1 MPVAI
6 LDFGTNTFNLLIAEQ
21 TGSGFRVLYDGKQPV
36 KLGKGGI
43 NKRTITP
50 EAMERGFAAIGA
62 HMQTIRKYDAGEI
75 HAYATS
81 AMRNADN
88 GREFAAM
95 IEKRF
100 GFRTH
105 IIDGEEEAALIYGG
119 IRESVDFGDATAM
132 ILDIGGGSNEFIIC
146 NTGGIRWKRSFEL
159 GMARIIEMFRISD
172 PITPHEISNIETYYA
187 HALKP
192 LMDEVD
198 RYRPTMLVGASGTF
212 DTLAAMAAY
221 RFGIGTG
228 NVSSVHMAAHRFGIG
243 AEGASSVQI
252 APEFYRE
259 IHQALLHSTAE
270 ERLNMPGMEP
280 VRVEMIVPATIF
292 INFVY
297 HSCQLESITQSRYAL
312 KEGVMAR
319 LVAGKNTC

>member
-6 LDFGTNTFNLLIAEQ
+6 LDFGTNTFNLLIAAQE
-21 TGSGFRVLYDGKQPV
+21 GRGFRVLYDGKQPV

-43 NKRTITP
+43 NKRILTP
-50 EAMERGFAAIGA
+50 EAMERGFTAIQQ
-62 HMQTIRKYDAGEI
+62 HMHTIKQHDAGEI

-88 GREFAAM
+88 GQEFADL
-95 IEKRF
+95 IEQKF

-105 IIDGEEEAALIYGG
+105 IINGEEEAALIYRG
-119 IRESVDFGDATAM
+119 IRESVDFGDETAM

-146 NTGGIRWKRSFEL
+146 NNEGILWKHSFEL
-159 GMARIIEMFRISD
+159 GMARIIEQFNISD
-172 PITPHEISNIETYYA
+172 PITPQQVSEIETYYSKELEL
-187 HALKP
+187 LKQ
-192 LMDEVD
+192 
-198 RYRPTMLVGASGTF
+198 RANQYRPTMLVGASGTF
-212 DTLAAMAAY
+212 DTLAAMASY
-221 RFGIGTG
+221 RYGI
-228 NVSSVHMAAHRFGIG
+228 NI
-243 AEGASSVQI
+243 GASSSVNI
-252 APEFYRE
+252 ALEFYRE
-259 IHQALLHSTAE
+259 IHHALLNSTTE

-297 HSCQLESITQSRYAL
+297 HSCGLKSITQSRYAL

-319 LVAGKNTC
+319 LVAG

>member
-43 NKRTITP
+43 NKKVITP
-50 EAMERGFAAIGA
+50 DAMERGFAAIQA
-62 HMQTIRKYDAGEI
+62 HMQTIRKHDATEI

-81 AMRNADN
+81 AMRNAEN
-88 GREFAAM
+88 GQEFASL
-95 IEKRF
+95 IEQKF
-100 GFRTH
+100 GFSTH

-119 IRESVDFGDATAM
+119 IRESVDFGDETAM
-132 ILDIGGGSNEFIIC
+132 IIDIGGGSNEFIIC
-146 NTGGIRWKRSFEL
+146 NADGILWKHSFEL
-159 GMARIIEMFRISD
+159 GMARIIEMFGISD
-172 PITPHEISNIETYYA
+172 PITPREVSDIESYYA

-192 LMDEVD
+192 LLEEVD
-198 RYRPTMLVGASGTF
+198 RYRPTMMVGASGTF
-212 DTLAAMAAY
+212 DTLAAMAA
-221 RFGIGTG
+221 
-228 NVSSVHMAAHRFGIG
+228 HRFGIG
-243 AEGASSVQI
+243 LSEKTSSVVI
-252 APEFYRE
+252 APEYYRE
-259 IHQALLHSTAE
+259 IHLALLHSTME
-270 ERLNMPGMEP
+270 ERRNMPGMEP

-297 HSCQLESITQSRYAL
+297 HSSNLESITQSRYAL

-319 LVAGKNTC
+319 LIAYKTQAEH

>member
-6 LDFGTNTFNLLIAEQ
+6 LDFGTNTFNLLIATQE
-21 TGSGFRVLYDGKQPV
+21 GSGFRVLYDGKQPV

-43 NKRTITP
+43 GKRILTR
-50 EAMERGFAAIGA
+50 EAMERGFSAIQQHMHTIKKHGA
-62 HMQTIRKYDAGEI
+62 NEI

-88 GREFAAM
+88 GQEFADL
-95 IEKRF
+95 IDQKF

-105 IIDGEEEAALIYGG
+105 IINGEEEAALIYGG
-119 IRESVDFGDATAM
+119 IRESVDFGDETAM

-146 NTGGIRWKRSFEL
+146 NSEGILWKHSFEL
-159 GMARIIEMFRISD
+159 GMARIIEQFNISD
-172 PITPHEISNIETYYA
+172 PITPQEVSEIETYYA
-187 HALKP
+187 QELELLK
-192 LMDEVD
+192 E
-198 RYRPTMLVGASGTF
+198 RAEQYRPTMLVGASGTF
-212 DTLAAMAAY
+212 DTLAAMASY
-221 RFGIGTG
+221 RYGIKTG
-228 NVSSVHMAAHRFGIG
+228 
-243 AEGASSVQI
+243 GASSVSI
-252 APEFYRE
+252 APEIYRE
-259 IHQALLHSTAE
+259 LHHALLNSTTE

-297 HSCQLESITQSRYAL
+297 HSCGLKSITQSRYAL

-319 LVAGKNTC
+319 LVAGK

>member
-21 TGSGFRVLYDGKQPV
+21 VDSGFRIRFDGKQPV

-43 NKRTITP
+43 NKRMLTP
-50 EAMERGFAAIGA
+50 EAMERGFAAIRA
-62 HMQTIRKYDAGEI
+62 HMQTISKSGATEI

-95 IEKRF
+95 IEQEF
-100 GFRTH
+100 GFATH
-105 IIDGEEEAALIYGG
+105 IIDGDEEAALIYGG

-146 NTGGIRWKRSFEL
+146 NADGILWKRSFEL

-172 PITPHEISNIETYYA
+172 PITPSEVSGIETYYA
-187 HALKP
+187 QALKP
-192 LMDEVD
+192 LMEQVD
-198 RYRPTMLVGASGTF
+198 RHRPTMLVGASGTF
-212 DTLAAMAAY
+212 DTLAAMAGY
-221 RFGIGTG
+221 RFGISAGEKT
-228 NVSSVHMAAHRFGIG
+228 SSV
-243 AEGASSVQI
+243 VI
-252 APEFYRE
+252 APEYYRE
-259 IHQALLHSTAE
+259 IHLALLHSTSE

-297 HSCQLESITQSRYAL
+297 RSCQLESITQSRFAL

-319 LVAGKNTC
+319 LVAEK